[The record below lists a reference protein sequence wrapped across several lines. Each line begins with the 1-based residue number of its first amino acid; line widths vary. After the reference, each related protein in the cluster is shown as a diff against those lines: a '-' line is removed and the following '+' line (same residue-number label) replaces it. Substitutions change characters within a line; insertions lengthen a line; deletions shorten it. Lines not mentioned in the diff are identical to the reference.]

1 MAAHG
6 SIWPFVLAGGL
17 TLAAFGLVTYPLFSF
32 VGVALFAAA
41 VIGWVREVLRHG

>member
-17 TLAAFGLVTYPLFSF
+17 TLAAFGVVTHPLFTF
-32 VGVALFAAA
+32 VGAALFTAA
-41 VIGWVREVLRHG
+41 VVGWVREVVRDG